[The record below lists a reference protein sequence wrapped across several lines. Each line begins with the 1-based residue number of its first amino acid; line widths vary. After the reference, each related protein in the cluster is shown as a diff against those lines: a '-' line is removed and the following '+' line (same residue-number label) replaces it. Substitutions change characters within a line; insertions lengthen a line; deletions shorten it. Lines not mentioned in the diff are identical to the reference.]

1 MTFFTNY
8 ESTENTNDV
17 FDFYPAAYNL
27 FFLILLW
34 SYQWYCIINTAN
46 EPEPEPLKCAPKT
59 LLQIQQEYSEKY
71 LSKFLDAASQES
83 DVWNSNIDAA
93 FRDKEV
99 LADIMKDPDNELEK
113 QWKRRVVIEFTPRGN
128 VCMFYNIYKQTFSY
142 YCDQAVMPYE
152 IMNAVAMKY
161 VMTFHCLDFFVDSG
175 IMGKPVDT
183 EAPAANEPEQKKEPN
198 KNVAAF
204 AQFKK
209 YNTSAKRAEISK
221 EDEKIIN
228 RFLHLGPIR
237 NWSITEKPK
246 RINPLNGFKTDMIP
260 SDTKL
265 SYQEYKQMNQ
275 NAAK

>member
-1 MTFFTNY
+1 MSFFTNY
-8 ESTENTNDV
+8 EPSETTKGY
-17 FDFYPAAYNL
+17 DFYPAASSL
-27 FFLILLW
+27 FFLILVW
-34 SYQWYCIINTAN
+34 SYQWYCIFNPVH
-46 EPEPEPLKCAPKT
+46 EPEPSKSAPKT

-71 LSKFLDAASQES
+71 LSKFLDATSQEP
-83 DVWNSNIDAA
+83 DKWNSNIDAVV
-93 FRDKEV
+93 RDKEG

-113 QWKRRVVIEFTPRGN
+113 QWKRRVLIESTPRGN

-175 IMGKPVDT
+175 ILGKPETAEV
-183 EAPAANEPEQKKEPN
+183 PNSNEPEQKKEPN

-209 YNTSAKRAEISK
+209 YNTSSKRADVSK
-221 EDEKIIN
+221 EDEKVIN

-237 NWSITEKPK
+237 NWSIIEKPK
-246 RINPLNGFKTDMIP
+246 RVNPLNGFKTDMIP
-260 SDTKL
+260 SDAKL
-265 SYQEYKQMNQ
+265 SYKDYKQLNQ
-275 NAAK
+275 KSAK